1 MVRLFRAWSVVDH
14 YRGQD
19 RVKFDWF
26 AVGRQIPVGSYE
38 ELIENYDE
46 QDQEA
51 WCDQLLLNELFTE
64 AEIGKLKGYLLNNHQ
79 LEVQVAEVSL
89 PIKSG
94 GLSHGLQLINGVN
107 GFYSLAD
114 EAGYNLDLSILGH
127 FEVAEEALSKA
138 LTEEEVQRG
147 FEFVKLIFQELDLP
161 WPEQKDIAS
170 LLNKIYKKSGY
181 YIHQK
186 NI

>member
-1 MVRLFRAWSVVDH
+1 MVRLFRAWSVVNNFK
-14 YRGQD
+14 GQD

-26 AVGRQIPVGSYE
+26 VVGRQIPVGSYE

-64 AEIGKLKGYLLNNHQ
+64 VEIGELKGYLLNNHQ
-79 LEVQVAEVSL
+79 LEVQVEEVSL

-94 GLSHGLQLINGVN
+94 GLSHSLQLINGVN

-114 EAGYNLDLSILGH
+114 EEGYNIDISVLGH
-127 FEVAEEALSKA
+127 FEMAEEELSKD
-138 LTEEEVQRG
+138 LTKEEVQRG
-147 FEFVKLIFQELDLP
+147 LAFLKLIFQELDLP
-161 WPEQKDIAS
+161 WTEQKDMAP
-170 LLNKIYKKSGY
+170 LLNKVYKKTGFY
-181 YIHQK
+181 VHQK